1 MGAFDPTYEEY
12 KAFGGT
18 LESAT
23 FYALLPKASAL
34 VRDLEF
40 PNEPCGGDTAAAH
53 INAVCAAVSA
63 MGESQ
68 AYAGGGFSIG
78 SFSVSG
84 GGYSEATQAV
94 ADAARRELV
103 GSGLLFKGM
112 IR

>member
-1 MGAFDPTYEEY
+1 MGAFDPNYEEY

-23 FYALLPKASAL
+23 FSSLLPKASAL

-40 PNEPCGGDTAAAH
+40 PNEATDQTAEAH
-53 INAVCAAVSA
+53 KRAVCAAVSA

-84 GGYSEATQAV
+84 GGYSESVQAV

-112 IR
+112 IL

>member
-1 MGAFDPTYEEY
+1 MGAFDPNYEEY

-23 FYALLPKASAL
+23 FSSLLPKASAL
-34 VRDLEF
+34 VSDLEF
-40 PNEPCGGDTAAAH
+40 PNEPSDSSAEAH
-53 INAVCAAVSA
+53 KRAVCAAVSA
-63 MGESQ
+63 FGESQ
-68 AYAGGGFSIG
+68 AYAGGGFAIG

-84 GGYSEATQAV
+84 GGYSESVQAV

>member
-1 MGAFDPTYEEY
+1 MGAFDPNYEEY

-23 FYALLPKASAL
+23 FSSLLPKASAL

-40 PNEPCGGDTAAAH
+40 PNEPSDSSAEAH
-53 INAVCAAVSA
+53 KRAVCAAVSSF
-63 MGESQ
+63 GESQ
-68 AYAGGGFSIG
+68 AYAGGG
-78 SFSVSG
+78 
-84 GGYSEATQAV
+84 YSESVQAV

-112 IR
+112 IL

>member
-1 MGAFDPTYEEY
+1 MGAFDPTYEEF
-12 KAFGGT
+12 KALGGT

-23 FYALLPKASAL
+23 FSSLLPKASAL

-40 PNEPCGGDTAAAH
+40 PNEPSDSSAEAH
-53 INAVCAAVSA
+53 KKAVCAAVSA
-63 MGESQ
+63 FGESQ
-68 AYAGGGFSIG
+68 AYAGGGFTIG

-84 GGYSEATQAV
+84 GGYSEAVQAV

-103 GSGLLFKGM
+103 GSGLLFKGL

>member
-23 FYALLPKASAL
+23 FSALLPKASAL

-40 PNEPCGGDTAAAH
+40 PNEPDDATAQAH
-53 INAVCAAVSA
+53 CNAVCAAISA
-63 MGESQ
+63 ASLN
-68 AYAGGGFSIG
+68 GGFAGAGFTLG

>member
-1 MGAFDPTYEEY
+1 MGAFDPDYEEY

-18 LESAT
+18 FESAT
-23 FYALLPKASAL
+23 FSSLLPKASAL

-40 PNEPCGGDTAAAH
+40 PNEATDKTADAH
-53 INAVCAAVSA
+53 KRGVCAAVSA
-63 MGESQ
+63 FGESQ

-84 GGYSEATQAV
+84 GGYSESVQAG
-94 ADAARRELV
+94 ADAARSELG

-112 IR
+112 IL

>member
-1 MGAFDPTYEEY
+1 MGAFDPDYEEY

-18 LESAT
+18 LESKT
-23 FYALLPKASAL
+23 FSALLPKASAL

-40 PNEPCGGDTAAAH
+40 PNEPSDSSAEAH
-53 INAVCAAVSA
+53 KRAVCAAVSA
-63 MGESQ
+63 FGESQ

-84 GGYSEATQAV
+84 GGYSESVQAV

>member
-1 MGAFDPTYEEY
+1 MGAFDPNYEEY

-18 LESAT
+18 LESKT
-23 FYALLPKASAL
+23 FSSLLPKASAL

-40 PNEPCGGDTAAAH
+40 PNEATDQTAEAH
-53 INAVCAAVSA
+53 KRAVCAAVSA
-63 MGESQ
+63 FGESQ

-84 GGYSEATQAV
+84 YSESVQAV

>member
-1 MGAFDPTYEEY
+1 MGAYDPTYAEFE
-12 KAFGGT
+12 AWGGT
-18 LESAT
+18 LQEGA
-23 FYALLPKASAL
+23 FMQLLPQACAM

-40 PNEPCGGDTAAAH
+40 PNEPDDATAQAH
-53 INAVCAAVSA
+53 CNAVCAAISA
-63 MGESQ
+63 ASLN
-68 AYAGGGFSIG
+68 GGFAGAGFTLG

-94 ADAARRELV
+94 ADAARRELA